1 MISYPFFKCFCL
13 FVIVLIILS
22 IYLCI
27 YGGAGYLLLRRL
39 SLVAA
44 SRSVTLIL
52 VSRLLVAVVSLVVE
66 HGLGGS
72 IVAASRL

>member
-1 MISYPFFKCFCL
+1 MISYAFFKCFCL
-13 FVIVLIILS
+13 FVVVLIILS

-27 YGGAGYLLLRRL
+27 YGWAGYLLLRSL

-44 SRSVTLIL
+44 SGSVTLIL
-52 VSRLLVAVVSLVVE
+52 VSRLLVAVISIVVE

-72 IVAASRL
+72 VVAASRL